1 MIIEG
6 LKMPEEEI
14 FRRFGNVRKKMSEK
28 DIEVL
33 VVFSGPGSMRYGQR
47 GHVLYLSGYEPY
59 FGNSMMI
66 LPLDTKLE
74 PVLET
79 DSASYFP
86 PDCTW
91 IKNQVE
97 AGNHIE
103 VIKDY
108 LADNSLKPLKIGV
121 AGEYSVSPLF
131 FQRMIEE
138 LKPAKIEIVSSIL
151 EEERMVKSEFE
162 LDCMK
167 KTTQIAK
174 KGFEAAAAFIKP
186 GVIEAD
192 VVSEVERVCREHGS
206 QFFPHH
212 TMVISGKDKK
222 HLEYWW
228 NCGRRKLEAGDPVSI
243 DYGAMYNGYCSD
255 LCRPFVIG
263 KASDKQKD
271 VVKILVEAQQAAA
284 EAAKPGVLG
293 SVVDEAANKVME
305 KVWDIDDGPS
315 GLGHGVG
322 LEVHEWPFI
331 GYQYMED
338 DEAYRDTVLEE
349 NMVISMEPMMF
360 FSDTGD
366 FQIEDQ
372 FVITKDGGVRL
383 NDIPQTIFEV

>member
-28 DIEVL
+28 DIELL

-86 PDCTW
+86 SECTW

-162 LDCMK
+162 LECMR
-167 KTTQIAK
+167 KTAQIAK

-186 GVIEAD
+186 GVTESD

-212 TMVISGKDKK
+212 TMVISGKDEK

-263 KASDKQKD
+263 KASDKHKD

-305 KVWDIDDGPS
+305 KVWDIDEGPS